1 MGKSA
6 RGENDKLKCK
16 KVLCVFV
23 SDEKSWNIEPKDIKN
38 IYFLIRKVLKYW
50 TKWNKKTI
58 FNLFLSW
65 EYFNFLCIECATW

>member
-38 IYFLIRKVLKYW
+38 IYFLIRKVLKQW
-50 TKWNKKTI
+50 TKMK
-58 FNLFLSW
+58 
-65 EYFNFLCIECATW
+65 